1 LVRLSP
7 GFVILAELTGSI
19 GYDETE
25 PASEWLAWP
34 GPIIY
39 NAGAQVLTA
48 TLQGIVEL
56 VDDALNITAPEEIG
70 LFIATMSAN
79 SFNFIVDDLD
89 AGMHTVRVWAKCVT
103 YAGTSKGS
111 AEAKAAIGLGSVTIE
126 EVSMVKDED
135 AVPGF

>member
-1 LVRLSP
+1 MVRLSP

-19 GYDETE
+19 GYDEAE

-39 NAGAQVLTA
+39 NGRAQILSA
-48 TLQGIVEL
+48 ELQGILADGMV
-56 VDDALNITAPEEIG
+56 VDDEEIG

-89 AGMHTVRVWAKCVT
+89 DGMHTVEVWVKCVT

-111 AEAKAAIGLGSVTIE
+111 AEAMAAIGLGSVTIE
-126 EVSMVKDED
+126 EVRMVKDED
-135 AVPGF
+135 AII